1 MSETIELTDPGS
13 AGAGAQVHARVAAA
27 KAAGRFHGVDL
38 DPEILRLGPNGGPPT
53 SPDLVAW
60 VRDGGLWAR
69 AIRVNFRQLLKIE
82 TMAPV
87 ILLLNDGGAAIMV
100 AHDRERGVVFLRDP
114 RAPQGTAPQPVDELQ
129 LRQVWDGTV
138 LLVRGERNDDD
149 AEPAFNFALLFRM
162 IWREKQILRD
172 VAISS
177 ITLTILQ
184 VIPMLMV
191 MVVINSVITYH
202 SMNTLLLVSLIF
214 LVCILWEALLTWG
227 RQMMLVMLSTRLDAR
242 LNIMIFDRLMTIP
255 IEYFER
261 NQAGQISYKVGQI
274 YRVRDFITGRLLSTF
289 INIFMVALVLPILFY
304 LDAFLAWT
312 VVIASALI
320 AVIITAFLPALA
332 RLTGKIIVAESAKG
346 ATLVESLY
354 GVRTVKS
361 LALEKV
367 RADEWDE
374 RVAVT
379 SRYNIDMGRLAAWPQ
394 VLSLPLERYAMI
406 GVLLL
411 GGYVAI
417 TSQDPLATGSLVGF
431 MLLGGRVAGP
441 LVSFARLVAD
451 AQEARMAVMIV
462 GEVLNRPTERR
473 AMNTGLRPAF
483 RGAVEFE
490 NVTFTYEGSKTPA
503 LNKVSFSVPEGTML
517 GIVGRSGSGKSTVAR
532 LLQGINRDY
541 LGAVK
546 IDNTELREI
555 NLRHLRKSF
564 GVVLQD
570 NFLFRGSVRDNII
583 AGRPGLTFE
592 DAIRAARLAG
602 AEEFIERLPQGYET
616 FVEEGSPNLSGGQKQ
631 RLAIARALIAD
642 PRLLLLDEAT
652 SALDPESE
660 ALINA
665 NLLRIARGRTMVIIS
680 HRLASLLDCDMIMVM
695 DAGTVIDVGKHAD
708 LVERC
713 AVYRHLWF
721 QQNRHMNSEGGRNVP
736 TPTLAQGD

>member
-1 MSETIELTDPGS
+1 MSETIEPVDAAPDGGRELH
-13 AGAGAQVHARVAAA
+13 VRVLAVRAAA
-27 KAAGRFHGVDL
+27 RFHGIDL
-38 DPEILRLGPNGGPPT
+38 DPELLRKEGGGAPP
-53 SPDLVAW
+53 SSAGLVEW
-60 VRDGGLWAR
+60 TRDAGLWAR

-82 TMAPV
+82 TTAPV
-87 ILLLNDGGAAIMV
+87 ILLLKDGGAAIMV
-100 AHDRERGVVFLRDP
+100 AADRERAVVFLRDP
-114 RAPQGTAPQPVDELQ
+114 RAPQGTAPVPVDELQ
-129 LRQVWDGTV
+129 LGQLWDGTV
-138 LLVRGERNDDD
+138 LLVRGERGEDD
-149 AEPAFNFALLFRM
+149 AEPVFNFALLFRM
-162 IWREKQILRD
+162 VWREKRILRD
-172 VAISS
+172 IAISS
-177 ITLTILQ
+177 VTLTVLQ
-184 VIPMLMV
+184 VIPALLV
-191 MVVINSVITYH
+191 MVVLNSVIEYH
-202 SMNTLLLVSLIF
+202 AMNTLALISIVF
-214 LVCILWEALLTWG
+214 VIAILWEAVLTWG

-242 LNIMIFDRLMTIP
+242 LNLMIFDRLMTIP
-255 IEYFER
+255 IEFFER
-261 NQAGQISYKVGQI
+261 NQAGQIGYKVGQI
-274 YRVRDFITGRLLSTF
+274 YRVRDFITGRLLTTF
-289 INIFMVALVLPILFY
+289 INIFMIALVLPILFY
-304 LDAFLAWT
+304 LNAFLAWT
-312 VVIASALI
+312 VLIASATI

-332 RLTGKIIVAESAKG
+332 RLTGRIIEAESRKG
-346 ATLVESLY
+346 AVLVESLY
-354 GVRTVKS
+354 GVRTVKA
-361 LALEKV
+361 LA
-367 RADEWDE
+367 
-374 RVAVT
+374 
-379 SRYNIDMGRLAAWPQ
+379 
-394 VLSLPLERYAMI
+394 LERYATI

-411 GGYVAI
+411 GGYVAL
-417 TSQDPLATGSLVGF
+417 TSQNPLAAGSLVGF

-441 LVSFARLVAD
+441 LISFARLVQD
-451 AQEARMAVMIV
+451 AQEARAAVGIV

-483 RGAVEFE
+483 RGAVAFE
-490 NVTFTYEGSKTPA
+490 EVTFTYEGGKTPA
-503 LNKVSFSVPEGTML
+503 LNKVSFSIPEGTML
-517 GIVGRSGSGKSTVAR
+517 GIVGRSGSGKSTITR

-642 PRLLLLDEAT
+642 PRLLILDEAT

-665 NLLRIARGRTMVIIS
+665 NLLRIARGRTMVIVS
-680 HRLASLLDCDMIMVM
+680 HRLASLVDCDMILVM
-695 DAGTVIDVGKHAD
+695 DAGRVVDIGRHAD

-713 AVYRHLWF
+713 AIYRHLWL
-721 QQNRHMNSEGGRNVP
+721 QQNRHMNPEGGRHAP